1 MSIDYDTWPL
11 YGAPEAEAEMGT
23 GRMRFG
29 SGEDVV
35 EVDFGIDPELPL
47 MPMRVIG

>member
-1 MSIDYDTWPL
+1 M
-11 YGAPEAEAEMGT
+11 

-35 EVDFGIDPELPL
+35 EVDFGIDPDQPL